1 MSVETTVNIVAIKQ
15 KSNAP
20 WILGIIAFV
29 TSLPNLLCA
38 FLCAGATTAVAAAT
52 ATAGE
57 EAAAAEE
64 AAFAAAGYFWLVVLV
79 SIVCFILSFMGK
91 TKGSVVTGI
100 LLILG
105 ALFILVNGF
114 IGLGSMLWGTVTGI
128 LYLVAGIVSILNQKR
143 PA

>member
-38 FLCAGATTAVAAAT
+38 FLCAGATTAVAAA
-52 ATAGE
+52 AAEEEGAVE
-57 EAAAAEE
+57 EAAS
-64 AAFAAAGYFWLVVLV
+64 AAAGYFWLVVLV

-91 TKGSVVTGI
+91 SKSSVVTGI

>member
-38 FLCAGATTAVAAAT
+38 FLCAGATTAVAAA
-52 ATAGE
+52 AAEEEGAVE
-57 EAAAAEE
+57 EAAS
-64 AAFAAAGYFWLVVLV
+64 AAAGYFWLVVLV

-91 TKGSVVTGI
+91 SKSSVVTGI

-114 IGLGSMLWGTVTGI
+114 IGFGSMLWGTVTGI

>member
-1 MSVETTVNIVAIKQ
+1 MSVETTVNIVAIKS

-38 FLCAGATTAVAAAT
+38 FLCAGATTAVAAVEEGAV
-52 ATAGE
+52 E
-57 EAAAAEE
+57 EAAS
-64 AAFAAAGYFWLVVLV
+64 AAAGYFWLVVLV

-91 TKGSVVTGI
+91 SKSSVVTGI

-114 IGLGSMLWGTVTGI
+114 IGFGSMLWGTVTGI

>member
-1 MSVETTVNIVAIKQ
+1 MSVETTVNIVAVKQ

-38 FLCAGATTAVAAAT
+38 FLCAGATAAVSGGLTAAA
-52 ATAGE
+52 
-57 EAAAAEE
+57 
-64 AAFAAAGYFWLVVLV
+64 FLVVVLV

-91 TKGSVVTGI
+91 SKFSVVTGI

-105 ALFILVNGF
+105 GLFILLSGLL
-114 IGLGSMLWGTVTGI
+114 GLGSMLWGTVTGI
-128 LYLVAGIVSILNQKR
+128 LYFAAGIVSILNQKR

>member
-1 MSVETTVNIVAIKQ
+1 MSVETTVNIIAVKQ

-38 FLCAGATTAVAAAT
+38 FLCAGATAAVSGGSTAAA
-52 ATAGE
+52 
-57 EAAAAEE
+57 
-64 AAFAAAGYFWLVVLV
+64 FLVVVLV

-91 TKGSVVTGI
+91 SKISVVTGI

-105 ALFILVNGF
+105 GLFILLSGLL
-114 IGLGSMLWGTVTGI
+114 GLGSILWGTVTGI
-128 LYLVAGIVSILNQKR
+128 LYFAAGIVSILNQKR

>member
-29 TSLPNLLCA
+29 TSLPNLFCA
-38 FLCAGATTAVAAAT
+38 FLCAGATTAVAAA
-52 ATAGE
+52 AAEEEGAVE
-57 EAAAAEE
+57 EAAS
-64 AAFAAAGYFWLVVLV
+64 AAAGYFWLVVLV

-91 TKGSVVTGI
+91 SKSSVVTGI

>member
-29 TSLPNLLCA
+29 TSLPNLLSA
-38 FLCAGATTAVAAAT
+38 FLCAGVTAAASGGLTAVA
-52 ATAGE
+52 
-57 EAAAAEE
+57 
-64 AAFAAAGYFWLVVLV
+64 FLVVVLV

-91 TKGSVVTGI
+91 SKFSVVTGI

-105 ALFILVNGF
+105 GLFILLDGLF
-114 IGLGSMLWGTVTGI
+114 GLGSMLWGTVTGI
-128 LYLVAGIVSILNQKR
+128 LYFAAGIVSILNKKR

>member
-1 MSVETTVNIVAIKQ
+1 MSVETTVNIIAVKQ

-38 FLCAGATTAVAAAT
+38 FLCAGATAAVSGGSTAAA
-52 ATAGE
+52 
-57 EAAAAEE
+57 
-64 AAFAAAGYFWLVVLV
+64 FLVVVLV

-91 TKGSVVTGI
+91 SKISVVTGI

-105 ALFILVNGF
+105 GLFILLSGLL
-114 IGLGSMLWGTVTGI
+114 GLGSMLWGTVTGI
-128 LYLVAGIVSILNQKR
+128 LYFAAGIVSILNQKR